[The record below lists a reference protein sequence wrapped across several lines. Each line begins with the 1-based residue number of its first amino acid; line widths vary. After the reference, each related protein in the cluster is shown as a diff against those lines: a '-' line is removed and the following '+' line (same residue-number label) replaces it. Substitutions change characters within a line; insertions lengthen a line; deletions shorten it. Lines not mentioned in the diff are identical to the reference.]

1 MSLTLHHVS
10 HRYQQLTVLELDLTI
25 ARGEHL
31 SLLGPS
37 GCGKSTLL
45 RLLAGL
51 EAPSQGEVLLD
62 GQPVRAGDPRL
73 GIMFQDPLLY
83 PWLTVAENIRYPLTL
98 AANRGLPRGRV
109 SELLAKVGLRE
120 FAHSYPPQLSG
131 GMAQRAA
138 LARAIV
144 RHPDYLLLDEPFA
157 ALDAVTRTRLQSW
170 LEALAHSEGLTLVTV
185 THDVDEAILLG
196 DRVVLMAPAPGRL
209 ARSWQVGLP
218 RPRDRTDARLL
229 ALRSELLTALYT
241 VIGDTGGDYVPQ
253 AMAA

>member
-1 MSLTLHHVS
+1 MPLTLHQVS
-10 HRYQQLTVLELDLTI
+10 HRYQELTVLRRLDLTVT
-25 ARGEHL
+25 RGEHL

-51 EAPSQGEVLLD
+51 EVPSQGEVLLD
-62 GQPVRAGDPRL
+62 GERVEAGDPRL

-83 PWLTVAENIRYPLTL
+83 PWLTVAKNIGYPLTL

-109 SELLAKVGLRE
+109 GELLAKVGLQA
-120 FAHSYPPQLSG
+120 FAHSYPSQLSG

-157 ALDAVTRTRLQSW
+157 ALDAVTRMRLQSW

-196 DRVVLMAPAPGRL
+196 DRVVLMAPSPGRL
-209 ARSWQVGLP
+209 ARSWQVDLP
-218 RPRDRTDARLL
+218 RPRSRTDARLL
-229 ALRSELLTALYT
+229 AIRSEILTALYT
-241 VIGDTGGDYVPQ
+241 VTGDDHGTHH
-253 AMAA
+253 MLAA

>member
-1 MSLTLHHVS
+1 MPLTLHHVS
-10 HRYQQLTVLELDLTI
+10 HRYQQLTVLELDLTV

-62 GQPVRAGDPRL
+62 GEPVRAGDPRL

-109 SELLAKVGLRE
+109 NELLAKVGLPA

-157 ALDAVTRTRLQSW
+157 ALDAVTRMRLQSW
-170 LEALAHSEGLTLVTV
+170 LEALADSEGLTLVTV

-196 DRVVLMAPAPGRL
+196 DRVVLMSPAPGRL
-209 ARSWQVGLP
+209 TRSWQVGLP

-229 ALRSELLTALYT
+229 ALRSEILTALYAVT
-241 VIGDTGGDYVPQ
+241 GDEYGPHHTL
-253 AMAA
+253 AA